1 MRKYIKEHLTIK
13 VFLVTIMLLLTLSAA
28 IYGMITFG
36 MSNFYLTELNK
47 SLEKELD
54 TTIEQISNMTNEE
67 TQKTLERFAIEYGI
81 SIIVKNQEG
90 DEIGNYGEIS
100 YFLAPDANSSKAQ
113 NSKGITKNYIV
124 KSNEGTV
131 YKLQI
136 FGTKESVN
144 IGLKVL
150 NRILPSL
157 GVITVIVSIL
167 IALFFARYITRP
179 ILKVNEASKRMV
191 KLDFR
196 KPYPEKRS
204 DEIGILGENL
214 NQLAEH
220 LEDTLQE
227 LKEKNQILQ
236 DEIQREQEMERKQ
249 LSFFAAVS
257 HELKTPVTILKGQIQ
272 GMISGI
278 GGYKDRDKYLK
289 RSYEVVFSMEGL
301 IQEILDVSRMKSAG
315 FLLNFS
321 TISLDSIVK
330 GIIQEWEDIATDRGV
345 TLHTEIEEKTE
356 ICADRVLFQK
366 VIGNLISNAVKYTPD
381 NGNIWCKVYKNE
393 EGVIFSVENNA
404 EHISEQEIPKL
415 FDAFYRREKSRNRKA
430 GGSGLGLYIVKMIVE
445 LHHYECDFKNTN
457 QGIEVKIVCKE

>member
-1 MRKYIKEHLTIK
+1 
-13 VFLVTIMLLLTLSAA
+13 
-28 IYGMITFG
+28 
-36 MSNFYLTELNK
+36 
-47 SLEKELD
+47 
-54 TTIEQISNMTNEE
+54 MTNEE

-81 SIIVKNQEG
+81 SIVVKNQEG
-90 DEIGNYGEIS
+90 EEIGNYGEIS

-124 KSNEGTV
+124 KSSEGTV

-150 NRILPSL
+150 NRILPPL

-167 IALFFARYITRP
+167 IAVFFARYITRP

-249 LSFFAAVS
+249 LSFFAAV
-257 HELKTPVTILKGQIQ
+257 
-272 GMISGI
+272 
-278 GGYKDRDKYLK
+278 
-289 RSYEVVFSMEGL
+289 FSMEGL

-330 GIIQEWEDIATDRGV
+330 GIIQEWEDIATDKGV
-345 TLHTEIEEKTE
+345 TLHAEIEEKTE

-445 LHHYECDFKNTN
+445 LHHYECEFKNTN

>member
-1 MRKYIKEHLTIK
+1 
-13 VFLVTIMLLLTLSAA
+13 MLLLTLSAA

-90 DEIGNYGEIS
+90 EEIGNYGEIS

-196 KPYPEKRS
+196 KPYSEKRS

>member
-1 MRKYIKEHLTIK
+1 MI
-13 VFLVTIMLLLTLSAA
+13 LLTLSAA

-36 MSNFYLTELNK
+36 MSNFYLMELNK

-81 SIIVKNQEG
+81 SIVVKNQEG
-90 DEIGNYGEIS
+90 EEIGNYGEIS

-124 KSNEGTV
+124 KSSEGTV

-150 NRILPSL
+150 NRILPPL

-167 IALFFARYITRP
+167 IAVFFARYITRP

-196 KPYPEKRS
+196 KPYLEKRS

-330 GIIQEWEDIATDRGV
+330 GIIQEWEDIATDKGV
-345 TLHTEIEEKTE
+345 TLHAEIEEKTE

-445 LHHYECDFKNTN
+445 LHHYECEFKNTN

>member
-1 MRKYIKEHLTIK
+1 MI
-13 VFLVTIMLLLTLSAA
+13 LLTLSAA

-36 MSNFYLTELNK
+36 MSNFYLMELNK

-81 SIIVKNQEG
+81 SIVVKNQEG
-90 DEIGNYGEIS
+90 EEIGNYGEIS

-150 NRILPSL
+150 NRILPPL

-167 IALFFARYITRP
+167 IAVFFARYITRP

-204 DEIGILGENL
+204 DEIGILGGNL

-330 GIIQEWEDIATDRGV
+330 GIIQEWEDIATDKGV
-345 TLHTEIEEKTE
+345 TLHAEIEEKTE

-445 LHHYECDFKNTN
+445 LHHYECEFKNTN

>member
-1 MRKYIKEHLTIK
+1 M
-13 VFLVTIMLLLTLSAA
+13 
-28 IYGMITFG
+28 
-36 MSNFYLTELNK
+36 
-47 SLEKELD
+47 
-54 TTIEQISNMTNEE
+54 
-67 TQKTLERFAIEYGI
+67 
-81 SIIVKNQEG
+81 
-90 DEIGNYGEIS
+90 
-100 YFLAPDANSSKAQ
+100 
-113 NSKGITKNYIV
+113 
-124 KSNEGTV
+124 KSNEGTI

-150 NRILPSL
+150 NRILPVL
-157 GVITVIVSIL
+157 GVITFAVSIL
-167 IALFFARYITRP
+167 IAIFFAQYITRP

-196 KPYPEKRS
+196 RPYPETRS

-214 NQLAEH
+214 NRLAEH
-220 LEDTLQE
+220 LEETLQE
-227 LKEKNQILQ
+227 LKEKNKILQ
-236 DEIQREQEMERKQ
+236 DEIQREQEMEQKQ

-289 RSYEVVFSMEGL
+289 RSYEVVFAMEGL
-301 IQEILDVSRMKSAG
+301 IQEILDVSRIKSAG
-315 FLLNFS
+315 FLVNFS
-321 TISLDSIVK
+321 NVSLDNIVRNC
-330 GIIQEWEDIATDRGV
+330 IQEWEEVATDRGV
-345 TLHTEIEEKTE
+345 TFHIEIEEHTD
-356 ICADRVLFQK
+356 IHADRVLFQK

-381 NGNIWCKVYKNE
+381 NGNIWCKVYKK
-393 EGVIFSVENNA
+393 GGDVIFSVENNA

-445 LHHYECDFKNTN
+445 LHHYECELKNTD
-457 QGIEVKIVCKE
+457 QGIEVKIICKD

>member
-1 MRKYIKEHLTIK
+1 
-13 VFLVTIMLLLTLSAA
+13 MLLLTLSAA

-90 DEIGNYGEIS
+90 EEIGNCGEIS

-204 DEIGILGENL
+204 DEIGFLGENL

-315 FLLNFS
+315 FSLNFS
-321 TISLDSIVK
+321 TIFLDSIVK

-404 EHISEQEIPKL
+404 EHISKEEIPKL

-445 LHHYECDFKNTN
+445 LHHYECRLKNTDR
-457 QGIEVKIVCKE
+457 GVEVKIICKN

>member
-90 DEIGNYGEIS
+90 EEIGNYGEIS

-204 DEIGILGENL
+204 DEIGILEENL

-315 FLLNFS
+315 FSLNFS
-321 TISLDSIVK
+321 TIFLDSIVK

-445 LHHYECDFKNTN
+445 LHHYECEFKNTN

>member
-1 MRKYIKEHLTIK
+1 MI
-13 VFLVTIMLLLTLSAA
+13 LLTLSAA

-36 MSNFYLTELNK
+36 MSNFYLMELNK

-81 SIIVKNQEG
+81 SIVVKNQEG
-90 DEIGNYGEIS
+90 EEIGNYGEIS

-124 KSNEGTV
+124 KSSEGTV

-150 NRILPSL
+150 NRILPPL

-167 IALFFARYITRP
+167 IAVFFARYITRP

-204 DEIGILGENL
+204 DEIGILGGNL

-330 GIIQEWEDIATDRGV
+330 GIIQEWEDIATDKGV
-345 TLHTEIEEKTE
+345 TLHAEIEEKTE

-445 LHHYECDFKNTN
+445 LHHYECEFKNTN

>member
-1 MRKYIKEHLTIK
+1 
-13 VFLVTIMLLLTLSAA
+13 
-28 IYGMITFG
+28 
-36 MSNFYLTELNK
+36 
-47 SLEKELD
+47 
-54 TTIEQISNMTNEE
+54 
-67 TQKTLERFAIEYGI
+67 
-81 SIIVKNQEG
+81 
-90 DEIGNYGEIS
+90 
-100 YFLAPDANSSKAQ
+100 
-113 NSKGITKNYIV
+113 
-124 KSNEGTV
+124 
-131 YKLQI
+131 
-136 FGTKESVN
+136 
-144 IGLKVL
+144 
-150 NRILPSL
+150 
-157 GVITVIVSIL
+157 
-167 IALFFARYITRP
+167 
-179 ILKVNEASKRMV
+179 MV

-204 DEIGILGENL
+204 DEIGILGGNL

-315 FLLNFS
+315 FSLNFS
-321 TISLDSIVK
+321 TIFLDSIVK

-366 VIGNLISNAVKYTPD
+366 VIGNLVSNAVKYTPD

-445 LHHYECDFKNTN
+445 LHHYECEFKNTN

>member
-1 MRKYIKEHLTIK
+1 
-13 VFLVTIMLLLTLSAA
+13 MLLLTLSAA

-90 DEIGNYGEIS
+90 EEIGNYGEIS

-196 KPYPEKRS
+196 KPYPKKRS

-315 FLLNFS
+315 FSLNFS
-321 TISLDSIVK
+321 TIFLDSIVK

-445 LHHYECDFKNTN
+445 LHHYECEFKNTN

>member
-1 MRKYIKEHLTIK
+1 M
-13 VFLVTIMLLLTLSAA
+13 
-28 IYGMITFG
+28 
-36 MSNFYLTELNK
+36 
-47 SLEKELD
+47 
-54 TTIEQISNMTNEE
+54 
-67 TQKTLERFAIEYGI
+67 
-81 SIIVKNQEG
+81 
-90 DEIGNYGEIS
+90 
-100 YFLAPDANSSKAQ
+100 
-113 NSKGITKNYIV
+113 
-124 KSNEGTV
+124 
-131 YKLQI
+131 
-136 FGTKESVN
+136 
-144 IGLKVL
+144 
-150 NRILPSL
+150 
-157 GVITVIVSIL
+157 IVSIL

-315 FLLNFS
+315 FSLNFS
-321 TISLDSIVK
+321 TIFLDSIVK

-366 VIGNLISNAVKYTPD
+366 VIGNLVSNAVKYTPD

-445 LHHYECDFKNTN
+445 LHHYECEFKNTN

>member
-1 MRKYIKEHLTIK
+1 
-13 VFLVTIMLLLTLSAA
+13 MLLLTLSAA

-90 DEIGNYGEIS
+90 EEIGNYGEIS

-179 ILKVNEASKRMV
+179 ILKVNETSKRMV

-214 NQLAEH
+214 NQLSEH

-315 FLLNFS
+315 FSLNFS
-321 TISLDSIVK
+321 TIFLDSIVK

-356 ICADRVLFQK
+356 I
-366 VIGNLISNAVKYTPD
+366 
-381 NGNIWCKVYKNE
+381 
-393 EGVIFSVENNA
+393 
-404 EHISEQEIPKL
+404 
-415 FDAFYRREKSRNRKA
+415 
-430 GGSGLGLYIVKMIVE
+430 
-445 LHHYECDFKNTN
+445 
-457 QGIEVKIVCKE
+457 

>member
-13 VFLVTIMLLLTLSAA
+13 VFLVTIMILLTLSAA

-90 DEIGNYGEIS
+90 EEIGNYGEIS

-204 DEIGILGENL
+204 DEIGILGGNL

-315 FLLNFS
+315 FSLNFS
-321 TISLDSIVK
+321 TIFLDSIVK

-366 VIGNLISNAVKYTPD
+366 VIGNLVSNAVKYTPD

-445 LHHYECDFKNTN
+445 LHHYECEFKNTN

>member
-1 MRKYIKEHLTIK
+1 MI
-13 VFLVTIMLLLTLSAA
+13 LLTLSAA

-36 MSNFYLTELNK
+36 MSNFYLMELNK

-81 SIIVKNQEG
+81 SIVVKNQEG
-90 DEIGNYGEIS
+90 EEIGNYGEIS

-124 KSNEGTV
+124 KSSEGTV

-150 NRILPSL
+150 NRILPPL

-167 IALFFARYITRP
+167 IAVFFARYITRP

-204 DEIGILGENL
+204 DEIGILGKNL

-330 GIIQEWEDIATDRGV
+330 GIIQEWEDIATDKGV
-345 TLHTEIEEKTE
+345 TLHAEIEEKTE

-445 LHHYECDFKNTN
+445 LHHYECEFKNTN

>member
-1 MRKYIKEHLTIK
+1 
-13 VFLVTIMLLLTLSAA
+13 MLLLTLSAA

-90 DEIGNYGEIS
+90 EEIGNYGEIS

-204 DEIGILGENL
+204 DEIGILAENL

-445 LHHYECDFKNTN
+445 LHHYECEFKNTN

>member
-1 MRKYIKEHLTIK
+1 MI
-13 VFLVTIMLLLTLSAA
+13 LLTLSAA

-36 MSNFYLTELNK
+36 MSNFYLMELNK

-81 SIIVKNQEG
+81 SIVVKNQEG
-90 DEIGNYGEIS
+90 EEIGNYGEIS

-124 KSNEGTV
+124 KSSEGTV

-150 NRILPSL
+150 NRILPPL

-167 IALFFARYITRP
+167 IAVFFARYITRP

-204 DEIGILGENL
+204 DEIGILGGNL

-330 GIIQEWEDIATDRGV
+330 GIIQEWEDIATDKGV
-345 TLHTEIEEKTE
+345 TLHVEIEEKTE
-356 ICADRVLFQK
+356 ICADRVMFQK

-445 LHHYECDFKNTN
+445 LHHYECEFKNTN

>member
-1 MRKYIKEHLTIK
+1 M
-13 VFLVTIMLLLTLSAA
+13 
-28 IYGMITFG
+28 
-36 MSNFYLTELNK
+36 
-47 SLEKELD
+47 
-54 TTIEQISNMTNEE
+54 
-67 TQKTLERFAIEYGI
+67 
-81 SIIVKNQEG
+81 
-90 DEIGNYGEIS
+90 
-100 YFLAPDANSSKAQ
+100 
-113 NSKGITKNYIV
+113 
-124 KSNEGTV
+124 
-131 YKLQI
+131 
-136 FGTKESVN
+136 
-144 IGLKVL
+144 
-150 NRILPSL
+150 
-157 GVITVIVSIL
+157 IVSIL

-315 FLLNFS
+315 FSLNFS
-321 TISLDSIVK
+321 TIFLDSIVK

-445 LHHYECDFKNTN
+445 LHHYECELKNTN

>member
-1 MRKYIKEHLTIK
+1 
-13 VFLVTIMLLLTLSAA
+13 
-28 IYGMITFG
+28 
-36 MSNFYLTELNK
+36 
-47 SLEKELD
+47 
-54 TTIEQISNMTNEE
+54 
-67 TQKTLERFAIEYGI
+67 
-81 SIIVKNQEG
+81 
-90 DEIGNYGEIS
+90 
-100 YFLAPDANSSKAQ
+100 
-113 NSKGITKNYIV
+113 
-124 KSNEGTV
+124 
-131 YKLQI
+131 
-136 FGTKESVN
+136 
-144 IGLKVL
+144 
-150 NRILPSL
+150 
-157 GVITVIVSIL
+157 
-167 IALFFARYITRP
+167 
-179 ILKVNEASKRMV
+179 MV

-315 FLLNFS
+315 FSLNFS
-321 TISLDSIVK
+321 TIFLDSIVK

-445 LHHYECDFKNTN
+445 LHHYECELKNTN

>member
-1 MRKYIKEHLTIK
+1 
-13 VFLVTIMLLLTLSAA
+13 MLLLTLSAA
-28 IYGMITFG
+28 IYGMVTFG

-54 TTIEQISNMTNEE
+54 TTISQIKDMTNDE
-67 TQKTLERFAIEYGI
+67 TQKILERFAIEYGV

-90 DEIGNYGEIS
+90 EEIGNYGEIS
-100 YFLAPDANSSKAQ
+100 YFLAPDADSSKAQ

-124 KSNEGTV
+124 KSNEGTI

-150 NRILPSL
+150 NRILPVL
-157 GVITVIVSIL
+157 GVITFAVSIL
-167 IALFFARYITRP
+167 IAVFFAQYITRP

-196 KPYPEKRS
+196 RPYPETRS

-214 NQLAEH
+214 NRLAEH
-220 LEDTLQE
+220 LEETLQE
-227 LKEKNQILQ
+227 LKEKNKILQ
-236 DEIQREQEMERKQ
+236 DEIQREQEMEQKQ

-301 IQEILDVSRMKSAG
+301 IQEILDVSRIKSAG
-315 FLLNFS
+315 FLVNFS
-321 TISLDSIVK
+321 NVSLDNIVRNC
-330 GIIQEWEDIATDRGV
+330 IQEWEDVATDRGV
-345 TLHTEIEEKTE
+345 TFHIEIEEHTD
-356 ICADRVLFQK
+356 IHADRVLFQK

-381 NGNIWCKVYKNE
+381 NGNIWCKVYKKE
-393 EGVIFSVENNA
+393 E
-404 EHISEQEIPKL
+404 
-415 FDAFYRREKSRNRKA
+415 
-430 GGSGLGLYIVKMIVE
+430 M
-445 LHHYECDFKNTN
+445 
-457 QGIEVKIVCKE
+457 

>member
-1 MRKYIKEHLTIK
+1 M
-13 VFLVTIMLLLTLSAA
+13 
-28 IYGMITFG
+28 
-36 MSNFYLTELNK
+36 
-47 SLEKELD
+47 
-54 TTIEQISNMTNEE
+54 
-67 TQKTLERFAIEYGI
+67 
-81 SIIVKNQEG
+81 
-90 DEIGNYGEIS
+90 
-100 YFLAPDANSSKAQ
+100 
-113 NSKGITKNYIV
+113 
-124 KSNEGTV
+124 
-131 YKLQI
+131 
-136 FGTKESVN
+136 
-144 IGLKVL
+144 
-150 NRILPSL
+150 
-157 GVITVIVSIL
+157 
-167 IALFFARYITRP
+167 
-179 ILKVNEASKRMV
+179 
-191 KLDFR
+191 
-196 KPYPEKRS
+196 
-204 DEIGILGENL
+204 
-214 NQLAEH
+214 
-220 LEDTLQE
+220 
-227 LKEKNQILQ
+227 KEKNQILQ

-315 FLLNFS
+315 FSLNFS
-321 TISLDSIVK
+321 TIFLDSIVK

-445 LHHYECDFKNTN
+445 LHHYECEFKNTN

>member
-1 MRKYIKEHLTIK
+1 
-13 VFLVTIMLLLTLSAA
+13 MLLLTLSAA

-90 DEIGNYGEIS
+90 EEIGNYGEIS

-204 DEIGILGENL
+204 DEIGILEENL

-315 FLLNFS
+315 FSLNFS
-321 TISLDSIVK
+321 TIFLDSIVK

-445 LHHYECDFKNTN
+445 LHHYECEFKNTN

>member
-1 MRKYIKEHLTIK
+1 
-13 VFLVTIMLLLTLSAA
+13 MLLLTLSAA

-90 DEIGNYGEIS
+90 EEIGNYGEIS

-204 DEIGILGENL
+204 DEIGILGGNL

-315 FLLNFS
+315 FSLNFS

-445 LHHYECDFKNTN
+445 LHHYECEFKNTN

>member
-1 MRKYIKEHLTIK
+1 
-13 VFLVTIMLLLTLSAA
+13 
-28 IYGMITFG
+28 
-36 MSNFYLTELNK
+36 
-47 SLEKELD
+47 
-54 TTIEQISNMTNEE
+54 
-67 TQKTLERFAIEYGI
+67 
-81 SIIVKNQEG
+81 
-90 DEIGNYGEIS
+90 
-100 YFLAPDANSSKAQ
+100 
-113 NSKGITKNYIV
+113 
-124 KSNEGTV
+124 
-131 YKLQI
+131 
-136 FGTKESVN
+136 
-144 IGLKVL
+144 
-150 NRILPSL
+150 
-157 GVITVIVSIL
+157 
-167 IALFFARYITRP
+167 
-179 ILKVNEASKRMV
+179 MV

-315 FLLNFS
+315 FSLNFS
-321 TISLDSIVK
+321 TIFLDSIVK

-366 VIGNLISNAVKYTPD
+366 VIGNLVSNAVKYTPD

-445 LHHYECDFKNTN
+445 LHHYECEFKNTN

>member
-1 MRKYIKEHLTIK
+1 M
-13 VFLVTIMLLLTLSAA
+13 
-28 IYGMITFG
+28 
-36 MSNFYLTELNK
+36 
-47 SLEKELD
+47 
-54 TTIEQISNMTNEE
+54 
-67 TQKTLERFAIEYGI
+67 
-81 SIIVKNQEG
+81 
-90 DEIGNYGEIS
+90 
-100 YFLAPDANSSKAQ
+100 
-113 NSKGITKNYIV
+113 
-124 KSNEGTV
+124 
-131 YKLQI
+131 
-136 FGTKESVN
+136 
-144 IGLKVL
+144 
-150 NRILPSL
+150 
-157 GVITVIVSIL
+157 IVSIL

>member
-13 VFLVTIMLLLTLSAA
+13 VFLITIMILLTLSAA

-36 MSNFYLTELNK
+36 MSNFYLMELNK

-81 SIIVKNQEG
+81 SIVVKNQEG
-90 DEIGNYGEIS
+90 EEIGNYGEIS

-124 KSNEGTV
+124 KSSEGTV

-150 NRILPSL
+150 NRILPPL

-167 IALFFARYITRP
+167 IAVFFARYITRP

-196 KPYPEKRS
+196 KPYLEKRS

-330 GIIQEWEDIATDRGV
+330 GIIQEWEDIATDKGV
-345 TLHTEIEEKTE
+345 TLHAEIEEKTE

-445 LHHYECDFKNTN
+445 LHHYECEFKNTN

>member
-1 MRKYIKEHLTIK
+1 
-13 VFLVTIMLLLTLSAA
+13 MLLLTLSAA

-90 DEIGNYGEIS
+90 EEIGNYGEIS

-204 DEIGILGENL
+204 DEIGILGANL

-289 RSYEVVFSMEGL
+289 RAYEVVFSMEGL

-445 LHHYECDFKNTN
+445 LHHYECEFKNTN

>member
-1 MRKYIKEHLTIK
+1 MI
-13 VFLVTIMLLLTLSAA
+13 LLTLSAA

-90 DEIGNYGEIS
+90 EEIGNYGEIS

-204 DEIGILGENL
+204 DEIGILWENL

-315 FLLNFS
+315 FSLNFS
-321 TISLDSIVK
+321 TIFLDSIVK

-366 VIGNLISNAVKYTPD
+366 VIGNLVSNAVKYTPD

-445 LHHYECDFKNTN
+445 LHHYECEFKNTN

>member
-90 DEIGNYGEIS
+90 EEIGNYGEIS

-204 DEIGILGENL
+204 DEIGILGANL

-315 FLLNFS
+315 FSLNFS
-321 TISLDSIVK
+321 TIFLDSIVK

-445 LHHYECDFKNTN
+445 LHHYECEFKNTN